1 MIRPVFF
8 AMHYRV
14 LVIIAIACSLAFITG
29 CSGDS
34 SDSSAAAT
42 AAPVAATTA
51 PVAATTAP
59 VAATAAPAAATA
71 APAAVTTA
79 PAVATAAPA
88 AATTAPAV
96 ATAAPAAATTAPA
109 VATTAP
115 AVATTAP
122 AAATTAPAAATTA
135 PAAVTTAPAVATTA
149 PSLTA
154 SIPAAKK
161 VAPPTVTTTTT
172 GPKYVFTDVSAPTSV
187 SIPDGALPSGVTIVP
202 ELWEEKRT
210 DPDSGVVITEKVFKF
225 GSEHVELSKP
235 AQIEF
240 EVPKEMNLLLV
251 RSVDDAGNPIAGAS
265 APTITRSTTS
275 SGTTTVT
282 AEVDHFSNYVFTH
295 TTWNIVRG
303 DEQDIA
309 EYFNISDISQTSY
322 QSKVGETVE
331 IPLAANT
338 VPPGLGTYKNG
349 LDVSVQSW
357 SFWHNHIIIGSKSA
371 VHTDYGDSDPH
382 LRAWVTGHRTNFEW
396 LRSWEIVFAYDMP
409 VTNSSLHIE
418 CVKPGNHEFELEF
431 QSEIMM
437 HGEQLEEFQAG
448 QSFIALFNSDSL
460 LLSPKNPSSKHQH
473 LYLSYKRVSE
483 MSINCAKIE
492 EAPKV
497 CTGQIPHVVYG
508 VGAIAGSTI
517 EIYLAN
523 SPTAQSSAR
532 SVTSVVVGSDGSW
545 GPVNLDDGCAGQTIL
560 FKVDGEWMSQSD
572 AWSAGGVPPDPVG
585 GYQLTP

>member
-1 MIRPVFF
+1 
-8 AMHYRV
+8 MHYRI
-14 LVIIAIACSLAFITG
+14 LVIIAIACSLVFITG

-42 AAPVAATTA
+42 TA
-51 PVAATTAP
+51 PV
-59 VAATAAPAAATA
+59 
-71 APAAVTTA
+71 
-79 PAVATAAPA
+79 
-88 AATTAPAV
+88 
-96 ATAAPAAATTAPA
+96 
-109 VATTAP
+109 
-115 AVATTAP
+115 
-122 AAATTAPAAATTA
+122 AATTAPAAATTA
-135 PAAVTTAPAVATTA
+135 PAAPPPVEAPAAPPPVEA

-240 EVPKEMNLLLV
+240 EVPKAMNLLLV

-282 AEVDHFSNYVFTH
+282 AEVDHFSNYVFASTN
-295 TTWNIVRG
+295 WNIVRG

-309 EYFNISDISQTSY
+309 KYFNMSDISQTSY

-338 VPPGLGTYKNG
+338 VPPGLGTHMNG
-349 LDVSVQSW
+349 FNVDVESW
-357 SFWHNHIIIGSKSA
+357 DHRDNHIIIGSKSA

-382 LRAWVTGHRTNFEW
+382 LRAWVTGDKLKHQV
-396 LRSWEIVFAYDMP
+396 LRPWEIIFKYDMP

-431 QSEIMM
+431 QSSIML
-437 HGEQLEEFQAG
+437 HGEELENFQAG
-448 QSFIALFNSDSL
+448 QLFIALFNSDSL
-460 LLSPKNPSSKHQH
+460 LLAPWNPSSKHET
-473 LYLSYKRVSE
+473 LYLSYGREAE

-492 EAPKV
+492 EAAKV

-508 VGAIAGSTI
+508 VGATAGSTV

-523 SPTAQSSAR
+523 NPTAQSSAR

>member
-1 MIRPVFF
+1 MIRTVFF
-8 AMHYRV
+8 PMHYRV
-14 LVIIAIACSLAFITG
+14 LVMIAIACSLAFITG

-42 AAPVAATTA
+42 AAPAVATTA
-51 PVAATTAP
+51 PVA
-59 VAATAAPAAATA
+59 
-71 APAAVTTA
+71 VTTA
-79 PAVATAAPA
+79 LAAPA
-88 AATTAPAV
+88 AATTAPA
-96 ATAAPAAATTAPA
+96 A
-109 VATTAP
+109 ATTAP

-135 PAAVTTAPAVATTA
+135 PTAVTTAPAVATTA

-154 SIPAAKK
+154 SISATKK

-240 EVPKEMNLLLV
+240 EVPKAMNLLLV

-282 AEVDHFSNYVFTH
+282 AEVDHFSNYVFAYTN
-295 TTWNIVRG
+295 WNIVRG
-303 DEQDIA
+303 DRQDIA
-309 EYFNISDISQTSY
+309 KYFNISEISQTSY

-331 IPLAANT
+331 IPFAANT
-338 VPPGLGTYKNG
+338 VPPGLSTYMNDFMVG
-349 LDVSVQSW
+349 VHSQD
-357 SFWHNHIIIGSKSA
+357 NHIIIGSKSA
-371 VHTDYGDSDPH
+371 VHADYGDSDPH
-382 LRAWVTGHRTNFEW
+382 IRAWVTGDELEYEV
-396 LRSWEIVFAYDMP
+396 LRSWKIAFAYWLP

-418 CVKPGNHEFELEF
+418 CVKPGNYEFELEF
-431 QSEIMM
+431 ESELTLF
-437 HGEQLEEFQAG
+437 GRELESFQAG

-460 LLSPKNPSSKHQH
+460 LLATKQ
-473 LYLSYKRVSE
+473 LTGAYLDLSYGRE
-483 MSINCAKIE
+483 ADISINCVKIE

-508 VGAIAGSTI
+508 VGVTAGSTI
-517 EIYLAN
+517 EIYLA
-523 SPTAQSSAR
+523 SSAIAQSSAR

-545 GPVNLDDGCAGQTIL
+545 GPVNLDDGCVGQTIL

-572 AWSAGGVPPDPVG
+572 TWSAGGVPPDPVG

>member
-8 AMHYRV
+8 SMHYRV

-240 EVPKEMNLLLV
+240 EVPKAMNLLLV

-282 AEVDHFSNYVFTH
+282 AEVDHFSSYVFTH

-382 LRAWVTGHRTNFEW
+382 LRAWVTGHQTRYEW
-396 LRSWEIVFAYDMP
+396 LLPWEMSFQYDMP

>member
-1 MIRPVFF
+1 ME
-8 AMHYRV
+8 
-14 LVIIAIACSLAFITG
+14 
-29 CSGDS
+29 
-34 SDSSAAAT
+34 
-42 AAPVAATTA
+42 
-51 PVAATTAP
+51 
-59 VAATAAPAAATA
+59 
-71 APAAVTTA
+71 
-79 PAVATAAPA
+79 
-88 AATTAPAV
+88 
-96 ATAAPAAATTAPA
+96 
-109 VATTAP
+109 
-115 AVATTAP
+115 
-122 AAATTAPAAATTA
+122 
-135 PAAVTTAPAVATTA
+135 A

-240 EVPKEMNLLLV
+240 EVPKAMNLLLV

-282 AEVDHFSNYVFTH
+282 AEVDHFSNYVFAYTD
-295 TTWNIVRG
+295 WNIVRG

-309 EYFNISDISQTSY
+309 QYFNISEISQTSY

-331 IPLAANT
+331 IPFAANT
-338 VPPGLGTYKNG
+338 VPPGLGTYMSRF
-349 LDVSVQSW
+349 DVDVESH
-357 SFWHNHIIIGSKSA
+357 SFWDNHIIIGSKSA

-382 LRAWVTGHRTNFEW
+382 LRAWVTGHQTKYEW
-396 LRSWEIVFAYDMP
+396 LRSWEMTFKYDMP

-431 QSEIMM
+431 ESDIVLR
-437 HGEQLEEFQAG
+437 GEELENFQAG
-448 QSFIALFNSDSL
+448 HLFIALFNSDSL
-460 LLSPKNPSSKHQH
+460 LLSPWSSKQDH
-473 LYLSYKRVSE
+473 LFLSYDRVSD

-508 VGAIAGSTI
+508 VGATAGSTV
-517 EIYLAN
+517 EIYLA
-523 SPTAQSSAR
+523 SSATAQSSAR